1 MTYLELVIIDR
12 FLKDIESSPLEL
24 RYGVVNAYKAFLEA
38 CILRESLKIPNTGQ
52 LVSDYLYPS
61 SGGSAYEEDVK
72 RQKMRD
78 YMTSSGFDSD
88 NGIPMTKGST
98 TP

>member
-38 CILRESLKIPNTGQ
+38 CILRGSLKMPEPGQQVGNFPYPATTGTG
-52 LVSDYLYPS
+52 LDVNCLYPPSVS
-61 SGGSAYEEDVK
+61 SMSE
-72 RQKMRD
+72 
-78 YMTSSGFDSD
+78 
-88 NGIPMTKGST
+88 T
-98 TP
+98 TAKKPQTMIL